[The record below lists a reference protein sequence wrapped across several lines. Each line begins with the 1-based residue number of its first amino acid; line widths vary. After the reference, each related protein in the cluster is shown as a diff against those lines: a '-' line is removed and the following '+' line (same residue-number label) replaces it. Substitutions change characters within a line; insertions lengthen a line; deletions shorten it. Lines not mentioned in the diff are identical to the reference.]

1 MRSCGNADPLHSH
14 EVEPLG
20 WLAFHLQAELDC
32 LSHTLLQLVQG
43 PGLGVAA
50 TKCRNRSDVE
60 SVAITLYD
68 NVELA
73 GHWGQSTPP
82 RGYHGRP
89 DELGQPP
96 Y

>member
-1 MRSCGNADPLHSH
+1 
-14 EVEPLG
+14 
-20 WLAFHLQAELDC
+20 
-32 LSHTLLQLVQG
+32 
-43 PGLGVAA
+43 VAA